1 MFYILLGLLILFLLS
16 SEKEHHNHVYKQMKN
31 NGMNEKELKTFV
43 ILEDKLVSSSNLV
56 EATLLSNKIK
66 ETFPN
71 YNFSYHTTYLKRIAE
86 PLKFQNTY

>member
-1 MFYILLGLLILFLLS
+1 
-16 SEKEHHNHVYKQMKN
+16 MKN
-31 NGMNEKELKTFV
+31 NDMNEKELKTFV

-86 PLKFQNTY
+86 PLKFQHTS